1 MTYQPGWVTTRPR
14 PLAAVG
20 SLIGVLASAILAG
33 HAVGGEKPQGPGMPR
48 VRVSEDGKTFVLTGS
63 GKRFVPWGFNYLG
76 KFEHLTPEY
85 LAIFHTGV
93 TYQLVHTLALLGVA
107 LLAAQIPGRLV
118 TWAGASFV
126 IGILLFSGSL
136 YLLTMTGIS
145 KLGIITPFGGLAF
158 LVGWFCLGLAAW
170 RLS

>member
-1 MTYQPGWVTTRPR
+1 MLRGFLM
-14 PLAAVG
+14 LAAFFG
-20 SLIGVLASAILAG
+20 FTGVA
-33 HAVGGEKPQGPGMPR
+33 
-48 VRVSEDGKTFVLTGS
+48 
-63 GKRFVPWGFNYLG
+63 LG
-76 KFEHLTPEY
+76 AFAAHGLKNRLTPEY

-107 LLAAQIPGRLV
+107 LLATQIPGRLNA
-118 TWAGASFV
+118 WAGASFA

-136 YLLTMTGIS
+136 YLLTMTGVS
-145 KLGIITPFGGLAF
+145 KLGIVTPFGGLAF